1 MAKVAK
7 KVLSTEE
14 KSVEQIVSFD
24 KEGNVVVNKDSSAS
38 NKLMARRAIEAHLER
53 KTLEKDLEEYYFE
66 GVWSFLIVKPLKS
79 N

>member
-24 KEGNVVVNKDSSAS
+24 KEGNVVVNKKSSAS

-53 KTLEKDLEEYYFE
+53 KSLEKDLEEYYFE
-66 GVWSFLIVKPLKS
+66 GV
-79 N
+79 

>member
-66 GVWSFLIVKPLKS
+66 GV
-79 N
+79 

>member
-7 KVLSTEE
+7 KTLSTQE

-24 KEGNVVVNKDSSAS
+24 KEGNVVVNKESSAS

-66 GVWSFLIVKPLKS
+66 GV
-79 N
+79 